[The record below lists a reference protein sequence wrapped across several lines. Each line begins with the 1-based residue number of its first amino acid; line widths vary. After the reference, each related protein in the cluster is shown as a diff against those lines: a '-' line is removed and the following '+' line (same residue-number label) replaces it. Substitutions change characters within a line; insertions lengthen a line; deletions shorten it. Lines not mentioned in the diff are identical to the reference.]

1 MNILQFEPSNLEFI
15 CKRYEITS
23 FGIQKPKLN
32 LLFKLKTNPGF
43 PLQEIRG
50 TVVITEDG
58 EFYFQGTEDSF

>member
-15 CKRYEITS
+15 CKRYEITIC
-23 FGIQKPKLN
+23 GIQKPKFN